1 MDIATLT
8 ERLPLKVLS
17 GNEKLHRSVSSV
29 YCCDMLSRV
38 MVGALKDAALITV
51 QTHMNVVAVASLIEI
66 ACIILPEG
74 LGAEIDVIDM
84 ATKEGI
90 PILSSE
96 LTAYEIAGKLY
107 EMGIGRYENSG

>member
-1 MDIATLT
+1 MNIVTLT
-8 ERLPLKVLS
+8 ERLSLKVLS
-17 GNEKLHRSVSSV
+17 GSDKLCRNVSSV

-38 MVGALKDAALITV
+38 MAGALKDAALITV

-66 ACIILPEG
+66 ACIIFPEG
-74 LGAEIDVIDM
+74 LEADKDVLDM
-84 ATKEGI
+84 SAKEGI

-96 LTAYEIAGKLY
+96 LTAYEISGRLY

>member
-1 MDIATLT
+1 MEIATLI
-8 ERLPLKVLS
+8 ERLSLKVLS
-17 GNEKLHRSVSSV
+17 GNEKLYRSVSSV

-38 MVGALKDAALITV
+38 MAGALKDAALITV

-66 ACIILPEG
+66 ACIIFPEG
-74 LGAEIDVIDM
+74 LEAEKNVLDM
-84 ATKEGI
+84 SIKEGI

-107 EMGIGRYENSG
+107 GMGIGRHENCG